1 MDLLGV
7 VEGTA
12 QVSPAIG
19 SAEPAGH
26 RFLDWTVNGDLL
38 RGMLGWAT
46 PPSESTVMVSGWSLD
61 AALSSLKSLR
71 LQGGGE
77 FPDGRAAIL
86 VCEVCG
92 DLECGALSVRVT
104 RSTDTVCWSDFGW
117 QVPRT
122 AGFDSLEV
130 PLRFE
135 FAVEAYDG
143 LLTLL
148 ERRLTAGA
156 STPMSRRRWREESS
170 GLQLNI

>member
-12 QVSPAIG
+12 QMSPAVG
-19 SAEPAGH
+19 SAEPNER

-46 PPSESTVMVSGWSLD
+46 PPSDSTAMVSGWSLD
-61 AALSSLKSLR
+61 AALSWLESLR
-71 LQGGGE
+71 HQGGGE
-77 FPDGRAAIL
+77 FPDGRAAVL

-104 RSTDTVCWSDFGW
+104 RGADTVRWSDFGW
-117 QVPRT
+117 QVPRSD
-122 AGFDSLEV
+122 GFDSLGV
-130 PLRFE
+130 PLSLE

-143 LLTLL
+143 LLTSLAH
-148 ERRLTAGA
+148 RLAAGA
-156 STPMSRRRWREESS
+156 TTQTSRRRGCEDASQLR
-170 GLQLNI
+170 LNI